1 MPEPDILRELAAA
14 GAALVSVETARD
26 AAVIRVRR
34 AVESAGQSGI
44 GPGRTLEL
52 MSLGNNQH
60 ARRTARA
67 IVRQYLERSAF
78 RRLHGS
84 QE

>member
-1 MPEPDILRELAAA
+1 MADSDITRELAAA
-14 GAALVSVETARD
+14 GAALAAVERQRD
-26 AAVIRVRR
+26 ETVIRVRR
-34 AVESAGQSGI
+34 AVEIAGQSGI

-52 MSLGNNQH
+52 MRLGDNHH

-67 IVRQYLERSAF
+67 ILRQYLERSSF